1 MRNYD
6 YTTSSYKYTHIRNP
20 FIRVVQHIMALGIFA
35 RYDSVNVSQLSE
47 MYFLSC
53 MLEDERINPGSF
65 LAHQLYSAATNTK
78 SRIVIGSIITSI
90 ARFLR
95 IEPNLDDRVRGSKR
109 LDKATFKLMVF
120 C

>member
-35 RYDSVNVSQLSE
+35 RDDSVNVPRLSE

-53 MLEDERINPGSF
+53 MLEGERLNPGPF
-65 LAHQLYSAATNTK
+65 LARQFTVPPLVQRVGKSLGESFHQLQD
-78 SRIVIGSIITSI
+78 
-90 ARFLR
+90 F
-95 IEPNLDDRVRGSKR
+95 
-109 LDKATFKLMVF
+109 
-120 C
+120 